1 MVLPWIR
8 GRVQESEADD
18 GPCHRGGGNGQLL
31 ECQLVDFL
39 VDFVGQRQDDHV
51 MLHYLSMDVHK
62 KGHPENVAPYAR
74 SLFKFSSQDCG
85 NFIGIF
91 FEWTPTFVRFLL
103 PRLKRE
109 SEKTPQKIPPP
120 AKKTKKTQLYVYI
133 YFIYIY
139 YHIYSYT
146 KFIYTFLHLLSLISV
161 CFPFFLAMC
170 TPQTYLLGA
179 VESALE
185 WCRGKIIGCH
195 KFTSFEEAFGFV
207 DPYPGGINVPFF

>member
-1 MVLPWIR
+1 
-8 GRVQESEADD
+8 
-18 GPCHRGGGNGQLL
+18 
-31 ECQLVDFL
+31 
-39 VDFVGQRQDDHV
+39 

-91 FEWTPTFVRFLL
+91 FEWTPTFVRFCSHASKEKAKRHHRKSPHR
-103 PRLKRE
+103 PRK
-109 SEKTPQKIPPP
+109 QKKHNYMCI
-120 AKKTKKTQLYVYI
+120 YI
-133 YFIYIY
+133 FIYIY